1 MNQTFSG
8 QTKCEE
14 PKQSKIHVSVGFIVG
29 NLKNFLSMFNKLSQF
44 SYVNMIF

>member
-14 PKQSKIHVSVGFIVG
+14 PKQSKIHLCVGLIVG
-29 NLKNFLSMFNKLSQF
+29 NLKNLMLE
-44 SYVNMIF
+44 YV